1 MNLTGLIFLL
11 FAHYFAG
18 RGIVRLF
25 KLQIDELTT
34 ICMAFICGVTFHSML
49 PCIMQLAHIPITVR
63 NTYIW
68 LTGSTILLS
77 IPLLLNIKNTKLPK
91 LALPKLYELPYML
104 IFAGLMAIS
113 LWRCWYFPPTPRD
126 VLTGVELIAE
136 YTVKEHTM
144 LNSAFSVDLRLNG
157 AANNIF
163 KSPFI
168 TGLQII
174 YKQLVLPFGQIWLS
188 LLFLSFTVW
197 FYSVIRSIVH
207 PAIAGLLLLIYF
219 AVPDLFAYTYIML
232 YDYPNMVFY
241 FAAFYFMMKYIDSQ
255 KTNELVWVSF
265 LLGMATYIRS
275 ETLVLAA
282 VTSLLPMA
290 YAWRSKAGIK
300 QVAITGAIFMAGPL
314 VFNFILSNIF
324 IKYLIPV
331 KFELGGL
338 LNQDMFNIGGL
349 IDKAKELLFDLML
362 SDKGEAVYAHFY
374 YFFLTV
380 LVVDGIR
387 AIVTKKMSRDAIM
400 ALWGVLIV
408 YLTLSLLS
416 FLIPSHTI
424 INSAKRGLFKI
435 IPLMILYMA
444 HSGIL
449 QSLSAYLYRKEN
461 GTDEEKSPKA
471 PAAVTPKPAATITRP
486 TGKAK
491 K

>member
-11 FAHYFAG
+11 LAHYFAG

-34 ICMAFICGVTFHSML
+34 ICMAFICGVTFHSMV
-49 PCIMQLAHIPITVR
+49 PCIMQLAHVPITVK

-68 LTGSTILLS
+68 LTGSAILLS
-77 IPLLLNIKNTKLPK
+77 IPLLRNIKNTKLPK

-188 LLFLSFTVW
+188 VLFLSFTVW

-241 FAAFYFMMKYIDSQ
+241 FAAFYFMTKYINSR
-255 KTNELVWVSF
+255 KMNELIWVSF
-265 LLGMATYIRS
+265 LMGMATYIRS

-282 VTSLLPMA
+282 ITSLLPMA
-290 YAWRSKAGIK
+290 YVHRSKAGIK
-300 QVAITGAIFMAGPL
+300 QVAITGAVFMSGP
-314 VFNFILSNIF
+314 VIFNFILSNIF
-324 IKYLIPV
+324 IKLLIPV
-331 KFELGGL
+331 KFELGDL
-338 LNQDMFNIGGL
+338 LNNNMFDVSGA
-349 IDKAKELLFDLML
+349 IDKAYELLMGLMF
-362 SDKGEAVYAHFY
+362 SEKGEAVYAHFY
-374 YFFLTV
+374 YFFLAV
-380 LVVDGIR
+380 LIIDGIR
-387 AIVTKKMSRDAIM
+387 AIVTKKLSQDAII
-400 ALWGVLIV
+400 ALWGIFIV
-408 YLTLSLLS
+408 FVTLSLLS

-435 IPLMILYMA
+435 IPLMVLYMA

-461 GTDEEKSPKA
+461 GTESDNTPPK
-471 PAAVTPKPAATITRP
+471 PKVSVPKPAPTISRNQSKATR
-486 TGKAK
+486 
-491 K
+491 